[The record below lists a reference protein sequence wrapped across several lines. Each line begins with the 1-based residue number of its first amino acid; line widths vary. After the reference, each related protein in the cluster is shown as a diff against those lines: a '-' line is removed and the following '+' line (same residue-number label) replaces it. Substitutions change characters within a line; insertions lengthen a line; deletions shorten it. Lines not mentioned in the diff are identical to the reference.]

1 MGGRKEKTMEERS
14 GEDGE
19 REGGVGYLKGRWG
32 EWEGEEKS
40 MMQGAGWI

>member
-19 REGGVGYLKGRWG
+19 KEGGVVYLKGRGG
-32 EWEGEEKS
+32 EVDG
-40 MMQGAGWI
+40 